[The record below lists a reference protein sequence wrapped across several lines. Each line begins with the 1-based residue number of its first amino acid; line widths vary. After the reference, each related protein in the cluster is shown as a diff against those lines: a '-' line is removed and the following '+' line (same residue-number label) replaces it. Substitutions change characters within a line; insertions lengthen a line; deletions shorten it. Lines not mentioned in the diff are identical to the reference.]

1 VPNLRGL
8 DGALAVGCDDIS
20 IFGAASEA
28 FTAKNI
34 NCTIAESLER
44 FAEVC
49 KVAKEL
55 VIWGIVKNA
64 RVKMSEKSMCE
75 KQKHVKKKAV
85 VTFFFLPL
93 ILIVKFTI
101 SHCLFPRNSLRVRG
115 YVSCALHCPY
125 TGPTSPKEVARV
137 AERLLDMGCYEV
149 CRIFYSQFFWRF
161 FVLDIACD
169 PFSCSFD

>member
-1 VPNLRGL
+1 MPNLRGL

-64 RVKMSEKSMCE
+64 RVKMSEKS
-75 KQKHVKKKAV
+75 
-85 VTFFFLPL
+85 F
-93 ILIVKFTI
+93 
-101 SHCLFPRNSLRVRG
+101 
-115 YVSCALHCPY
+115 
-125 TGPTSPKEVARV
+125 
-137 AERLLDMGCYEV
+137 
-149 CRIFYSQFFWRF
+149 
-161 FVLDIACD
+161 
-169 PFSCSFD
+169 